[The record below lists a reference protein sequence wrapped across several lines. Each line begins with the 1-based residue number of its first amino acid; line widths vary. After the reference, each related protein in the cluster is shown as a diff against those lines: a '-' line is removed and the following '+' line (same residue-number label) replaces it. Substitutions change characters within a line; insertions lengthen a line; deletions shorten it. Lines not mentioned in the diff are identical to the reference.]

1 MLKARRGKRR
11 NPCRWG
17 PRRMVPAGHQSPAVS
32 QKKLRQ
38 KAQLPEGLPHPV
50 SNVSSLQ
57 DRILLLKG
65 TLCFPREDS
74 GSASGSW
81 LRSSFQ

>member
-1 MLKARRGKRR
+1 MLKARRGQRR

-38 KAQLPEGLPHPV
+38 KAQLPEGLPHPCLLSTGQDLAPKGNPLLSQGRLWV
-50 SNVSSLQ
+50 SQWELV
-57 DRILLLKG
+57 K
-65 TLCFPREDS
+65 E
-74 GSASGSW
+74 
-81 LRSSFQ
+81 